1 MKKVKKNLPSMQK
14 YTIYFHVED
23 KHGKTEIL
31 PSRDCNTKTRNAT
44 QMMNSHFFHFPEII
58 F

>member
-1 MKKVKKNLPSMQK
+1 MQK

-23 KHGKTEIL
+23 KHGETEIL